1 MTIINRTM
9 PLPSNVEYVLSKLKE
24 NGYQAYVV
32 GGAVRDFLMGKTPHD
47 YDLTSDALPSQISD
61 VFKEFYQEHSG
72 EKHGTIRVI
81 VDHKPIEIT
90 TFRCDEGYTDYRRPD
105 NVEFVKDV
113 YIDSKR
119 RDFSIN
125 AFYYSEGHIYD
136 FHEGLEDLN
145 NKIIKTIG
153 NPSARFHED
162 ALRIL
167 RAIRFSAKLGY
178 EIESKTKT
186 ALLDC
191 KEELNLI
198 AKERILIEL
207 KEISSTS
214 NFFRN
219 IKEYF
224 PIFKLIIPCLDKI
237 GNSIDDIYN
246 FDTKSYGDYIASL
259 SALFSLREINNDF
272 MPWRLFIKMDNE
284 SINAI
289 KTLIKLKDINF
300 NNSFDDDYI
309 NGLILLSKPVD
320 INVFKNYLINLYNLK
335 RFKNDDID
343 SILNR
348 VDILSEGNTPYSLKD
363 LEIDGNDLLKLGIE
377 KNQYF
382 KEILNEVLLRCNQGD
397 LNNNNRNEEIE
408 FVKKWIRT
416 NTN

>member
-1 MTIINRTM
+1 MTVINRTM
-9 PLPSNVEYVLSKLKE
+9 PLPSSVEYVLSKLKE

-61 VFKEFYQEHSG
+61 VFKDFYQEHSG

-145 NKIIKTIG
+145 NKVIKTIG
-153 NPSARFHED
+153 NPSTRFHED

-198 AKERILIEL
+198 AKERILTEL

-246 FDTKSYGDYIASL
+246 FDIKSYGDYIASL

-377 KNQYF
+377 RNQYF

-397 LNNNNRNEEIE
+397 LNNNRNEEIE

-416 NTN
+416 NIN

>member
-1 MTIINRTM
+1 MTILNRTM
-9 PLPSNVEYVLSKLKE
+9 PLPSSVEYVLSKLKE

-61 VFKEFYQEHSG
+61 VFKDFYQEHSG

-81 VDHKPIEIT
+81 IDHKPIEIT

-145 NKIIKTIG
+145 NKVIKTIG
-153 NPSARFHED
+153 NPSTRFHED

-246 FDTKSYGDYIASL
+246 FDTKSYGDYISSL

-300 NNSFDDDYI
+300 NNFFDNDYI

-348 VDILSEGNTPYSLKD
+348 VDILSKGNTPYSLKD

-397 LNNNNRNEEIE
+397 LNNNRNEEIE

-416 NTN
+416 NIN

>member
-9 PLPSNVEYVLSKLKE
+9 PLPSSVEYVLSKLKE

-61 VFKEFYQEHSG
+61 VFKDFYQEHSG

-81 VDHKPIEIT
+81 IDHKPIEIT

-145 NKIIKTIG
+145 NKVIKTIG
-153 NPSARFHED
+153 NPSTRFHED

-167 RAIRFSAKLGY
+167 RAIRLSAKLGY

-214 NFFRN
+214 NFFRDV
-219 IKEYF
+219 KEYF

-335 RFKNDDID
+335 RLKNDDID

-348 VDILSEGNTPYSLKD
+348 VGILSEGNTPYSLKD
-363 LEIDGNDLLKLGIE
+363 LEIDGNDLLKLGIK

-397 LNNNNRNEEIE
+397 LNNNRNEEIE

>member
-61 VFKEFYQEHSG
+61 VFKDFYQEHSG

-81 VDHKPIEIT
+81 IDHKPIEIT

-145 NKIIKTIG
+145 NKVIKTIG
-153 NPSARFHED
+153 NPSTRFHED

-214 NFFRN
+214 NFFKDV
-219 IKEYF
+219 KEYF

-259 SALFSLREINNDF
+259 SALFSLREINDDF

-348 VDILSEGNTPYSLKD
+348 VGILSEGNTPYSLKD

-397 LNNNNRNEEIE
+397 LNNNRNEEIE

>member
-9 PLPSNVEYVLSKLKE
+9 PLPSSVEYVLSKLKE

-61 VFKEFYQEHSG
+61 VFKDFYQEHSG

-81 VDHKPIEIT
+81 IDHKPIEIT

-145 NKIIKTIG
+145 NKVIKTIG
-153 NPSARFHED
+153 NPSTRFHED

-214 NFFRN
+214 NFFKDV
-219 IKEYF
+219 KEYF
-224 PIFKLIIPCLDKI
+224 PIFKIIIPCLDKI

-348 VDILSEGNTPYSLKD
+348 VGILSEGNTPYSLKD

-397 LNNNNRNEEIE
+397 LNNNRNEEIE

>member
-9 PLPSNVEYVLSKLKE
+9 PLPSSVEYVLSKLKE

-61 VFKEFYQEHSG
+61 VFKDFYQEHSG

-145 NKIIKTIG
+145 NKVIKTIG
-153 NPSARFHED
+153 NPSTRFHED

-214 NFFRN
+214 NFFRD

-272 MPWRLFIKMDNE
+272 MSWRLFIKMDNE

-300 NNSFDDDYI
+300 SNSFDDDYI

-320 INVFKNYLINLYNLK
+320 MNVFKNYLINLYNLK

-397 LNNNNRNEEIE
+397 LNNNRNEEIE
-408 FVKKWIRT
+408 FVKKWIRN

>member
-9 PLPSNVEYVLSKLKE
+9 PLPSSVEYVLSKLKE

-61 VFKEFYQEHSG
+61 VFKDFYQEHSG

-81 VDHKPIEIT
+81 IDHKPIEIT

-145 NKIIKTIG
+145 NKVIKTIG
-153 NPSARFHED
+153 NPSTRFHED

-246 FDTKSYGDYIASL
+246 FDIKSYGDYIASL

-335 RFKNDDID
+335 RFK
-343 SILNR
+343 
-348 VDILSEGNTPYSLKD
+348 
-363 LEIDGNDLLKLGIE
+363 
-377 KNQYF
+377 
-382 KEILNEVLLRCNQGD
+382 
-397 LNNNNRNEEIE
+397 
-408 FVKKWIRT
+408 
-416 NTN
+416 

>member
-9 PLPSNVEYVLSKLKE
+9 PLPSSVEYVLSKLKE

-61 VFKEFYQEHSG
+61 VFKDFYQEHSG

-81 VDHKPIEIT
+81 IDHKPIEIT

-105 NVEFVKDV
+105 NVEFVKDA

-145 NKIIKTIG
+145 NKVIKTIG

-214 NFFRN
+214 NFFKD

-237 GNSIDDIYN
+237 GNSIDGIYN

-397 LNNNNRNEEIE
+397 LNNDRNEEIE

>member
-9 PLPSNVEYVLSKLKE
+9 PLPSSVEYVLSKLKE

-61 VFKEFYQEHSG
+61 VFKDFYQEHSG

-81 VDHKPIEIT
+81 IDHKPIEIT

-145 NKIIKTIG
+145 NKVIKTIG

-214 NFFRN
+214 NFFKD

-237 GNSIDDIYN
+237 GNGIDDIYN

-397 LNNNNRNEEIE
+397 LNNNRNEEIE

>member
-9 PLPSNVEYVLSKLKE
+9 PLPSSVEYVLSRLKE

-61 VFKEFYQEHSG
+61 VFKDFYQEHSG

-145 NKIIKTIG
+145 NKVIKTIG
-153 NPSARFHED
+153 NPSTRFHED

-198 AKERILIEL
+198 AKERILTEL
-207 KEISSTS
+207 KEISSSS
-214 NFFRN
+214 NFFRD

-272 MPWRLFIKMDNE
+272 MSWKLFIKMDNE

-397 LNNNNRNEEIE
+397 LNNNRNEEIE

>member
-9 PLPSNVEYVLSKLKE
+9 PLPSSVEYVLSKLKE

-61 VFKEFYQEHSG
+61 VFKDFYQEHSG

-81 VDHKPIEIT
+81 IDHKPIEIT

-105 NVEFVKDV
+105 NVEFVKDA

-136 FHEGLEDLN
+136 FHDGLEDLN
-145 NKIIKTIG
+145 NKVIKTIG
-153 NPSARFHED
+153 NPSTRFHED

-214 NFFRN
+214 NFFID

-237 GNSIDDIYN
+237 GNSIDGIYN

-259 SALFSLREINNDF
+259 SALFSLHEINNDF

-397 LNNNNRNEEIE
+397 LNNNRNEEIE

>member
-9 PLPSNVEYVLSKLKE
+9 PLPSSVEYVLSKLKE

-47 YDLTSDALPSQISD
+47 YDLTSDALPSQISV
-61 VFKEFYQEHSG
+61 VFKDFYQEHSG

-125 AFYYSEGHIYD
+125 AFYYFEGHIYD

-145 NKIIKTIG
+145 NKVIKTIG
-153 NPSARFHED
+153 NPSTRFHED

-198 AKERILIEL
+198 AKERILTEL

-219 IKEYF
+219 VKEYF

-289 KTLIKLKDINF
+289 KNLIKLKDINF

-397 LNNNNRNEEIE
+397 LNNNRNEEIE

>member
-1 MTIINRTM
+1 MTVINRTM
-9 PLPSNVEYVLSKLKE
+9 PLPSSVEYVLSKLKE

-61 VFKEFYQEHSG
+61 VFKDFYQEHSG

-145 NKIIKTIG
+145 NKVIKTIG
-153 NPSARFHED
+153 NPSTRFHED

-198 AKERILIEL
+198 AKERILTEL

-214 NFFRN
+214 NFFRD

-289 KTLIKLKDINF
+289 KNLIKLKDINF

-348 VDILSEGNTPYSLKD
+348 VDILSQGNTPYSLKD
-363 LEIDGNDLLKLGIE
+363 LEINGNDLLKLGIE

-397 LNNNNRNEEIE
+397 LNNNRNEEIE

>member
-9 PLPSNVEYVLSKLKE
+9 PLPSSVEYVLSKLKE

-61 VFKEFYQEHSG
+61 VFKDFYQEHSG

-81 VDHKPIEIT
+81 IDHKPIEIT

-145 NKIIKTIG
+145 NKVIKTIG
-153 NPSARFHED
+153 NPSTRFHED

-198 AKERILIEL
+198 AKERILTEV

-219 IKEYF
+219 VKEYF

-397 LNNNNRNEEIE
+397 LNNNRNEEIE
-408 FVKKWIRT
+408 FVKNWIRT

>member
-9 PLPSNVEYVLSKLKE
+9 PLPSSVEYVLSKLKE

-61 VFKEFYQEHSG
+61 VFKDFYQEHSG

-81 VDHKPIEIT
+81 IDHKPIEIT

-145 NKIIKTIG
+145 NKVIKTIG

-214 NFFRN
+214 NFFRD

-300 NNSFDDDYI
+300 NNSFDDNYI

-382 KEILNEVLLRCNQGD
+382 KEILNEVLLRCNQGN
-397 LNNNNRNEEIE
+397 LNNNRNEEIE

>member
-9 PLPSNVEYVLSKLKE
+9 PLPSSVEYVLSKLKE

-61 VFKEFYQEHSG
+61 VFKDFYQEHSG

-81 VDHKPIEIT
+81 IDHKPIEIT

-145 NKIIKTIG
+145 NKVIKTIG

-214 NFFRN
+214 NFFRD

-259 SALFSLREINNDF
+259 SALFSLHEINNDF
-272 MPWRLFIKMDNE
+272 MPWKLFIKMDNE

-397 LNNNNRNEEIE
+397 LNNNRNEEIE
-408 FVKKWIRT
+408 FVTKWIRT

>member
-9 PLPSNVEYVLSKLKE
+9 PLPSSVEYVLSKLKE

-61 VFKEFYQEHSG
+61 VFKDFYQEHSG

-81 VDHKPIEIT
+81 IDHKPIEIT

-105 NVEFVKDV
+105 NVEFVKDA

-145 NKIIKTIG
+145 NKVIKTIG

-214 NFFRN
+214 NFFRD

-382 KEILNEVLLRCNQGD
+382 KEILNEVLLRCNQGN
-397 LNNNNRNEEIE
+397 LNNNRNEEIE
-408 FVKKWIRT
+408 FVKKWIRN

>member
-9 PLPSNVEYVLSKLKE
+9 PLPSSVEYVLSKLKE

-32 GGAVRDFLMGKTPHD
+32 GGAVRDYLMGNTPHD

-61 VFKEFYQEHSG
+61 VFKDFYQEHSG

-145 NKIIKTIG
+145 NKVIKTIG
-153 NPSARFHED
+153 NPSTRFHED

-198 AKERILIEL
+198 AKERILTEL

-214 NFFRN
+214 NFFRD

-382 KEILNEVLLRCNQGD
+382 KEILNEVLLRCNQGN
-397 LNNNNRNEEIE
+397 LNNNRNEEIE

>member
-61 VFKEFYQEHSG
+61 VFKDFYQEHSG

-81 VDHKPIEIT
+81 IDHKPIEIT

-145 NKIIKTIG
+145 NKVIKTIG

-214 NFFRN
+214 NFFRD

-397 LNNNNRNEEIE
+397 LNNNRNEEIE

>member
-9 PLPSNVEYVLSKLKE
+9 PLPSSVEYVLSKLKE

-61 VFKEFYQEHSG
+61 VFKDFYQEHSG

-145 NKIIKTIG
+145 NKVIKTIG

-214 NFFRN
+214 NFFRD

-272 MPWRLFIKMDNE
+272 MPWKLFIKMDNE

-320 INVFKNYLINLYNLK
+320 INVFKNYLTNLYNLK

-348 VDILSEGNTPYSLKD
+348 VDILSEGNTPYYLKD

-382 KEILNEVLLRCNQGD
+382 KEVLNEVLLRCNQGD
-397 LNNNNRNEEIE
+397 LNNNRNEEIE

>member
-9 PLPSNVEYVLSKLKE
+9 PLPSSVEYVLSKLKE

-61 VFKEFYQEHSG
+61 VVKEFYQERSG

-81 VDHKPIEIT
+81 IDHKPIEIT

-145 NKIIKTIG
+145 NKVIKTIG
-153 NPSARFHED
+153 NPSTRFHED

-214 NFFRN
+214 NFFKDV
-219 IKEYF
+219 KEYF
-224 PIFKLIIPCLDKI
+224 PIFKIIIPCLDKI

-348 VDILSEGNTPYSLKD
+348 VDILSEGDTPYSLKD
-363 LEIDGNDLLKLGIE
+363 LDIDGNDLLKLGIE

-397 LNNNNRNEEIE
+397 LNNNRNEEIE

>member
-9 PLPSNVEYVLSKLKE
+9 PLPSSVEYVLSKLKE

-61 VFKEFYQEHSG
+61 VFKEFYQERSG

-81 VDHKPIEIT
+81 IDHKPIEIT

-145 NKIIKTIG
+145 NKVIKTIG
-153 NPSARFHED
+153 NPSTRFHED

-214 NFFRN
+214 NFFKDV
-219 IKEYF
+219 KEYF
-224 PIFKLIIPCLDKI
+224 PIFKIIIPCLDKI

-363 LEIDGNDLLKLGIE
+363 LDIDGNDLLKLGIE

-397 LNNNNRNEEIE
+397 LNNNRNEEIE

>member
-9 PLPSNVEYVLSKLKE
+9 PLPSSVEYVLSRLKE

-61 VFKEFYQEHSG
+61 VFKDFYQEHSG

-145 NKIIKTIG
+145 NKVIKTIG
-153 NPSARFHED
+153 NPSTIFHED

-219 IKEYF
+219 VKEYF
-224 PIFKLIIPCLDKI
+224 PIFKLIIPCLGKI

-246 FDTKSYGDYIASL
+246 FDIKSYGDYIASL

-309 NGLILLSKPVD
+309 NGLVLLSKPVD

-397 LNNNNRNEEIE
+397 LNNNRNEEIE

-416 NTN
+416 NIN

>member
-9 PLPSNVEYVLSKLKE
+9 PLPSSVEYVLSKLKE

-61 VFKEFYQEHSG
+61 VFKDFYQEHSG

-81 VDHKPIEIT
+81 IDHKPIEIT

-113 YIDSKR
+113 YVDSKR

-125 AFYYSEGHIYD
+125 AFYYFEGHIYD

-145 NKIIKTIG
+145 NKVIKTIG

-214 NFFRN
+214 NFFRD

-259 SALFSLREINNDF
+259 SALFSLHEINNDF

-320 INVFKNYLINLYNLK
+320 MNVFKNYLINLYNLK

-382 KEILNEVLLRCNQGD
+382 KEILNEVLLRCNQGN
-397 LNNNNRNEEIE
+397 LNNNRNEEIE

>member
-9 PLPSNVEYVLSKLKE
+9 PLPSSVEYVLSRLKE

-61 VFKEFYQEHSG
+61 VFKDFYQEHSG

-145 NKIIKTIG
+145 NKVIKTIG
-153 NPSARFHED
+153 NPSTRFHED

-198 AKERILIEL
+198 AKERILTEL

-214 NFFRN
+214 NFFRD

-246 FDTKSYGDYIASL
+246 FDIKSYGDYIASL

-397 LNNNNRNEEIE
+397 LNNNRNEEIE

>member
-1 MTIINRTM
+1 MTILNRTM
-9 PLPSNVEYVLSKLKE
+9 PLPSSVEYVLSKLKE

-61 VFKEFYQEHSG
+61 VFKDFYQEHSG

-81 VDHKPIEIT
+81 IDHKSIEIT

-145 NKIIKTIG
+145 NKVIKTIG
-153 NPSARFHED
+153 NPSTRFHED

-214 NFFRN
+214 NFFKD

-246 FDTKSYGDYIASL
+246 FDTESYGDYIASL

-289 KTLIKLKDINF
+289 KSLIKLKDINF

-397 LNNNNRNEEIE
+397 LNNNRNEEIE

>member
-1 MTIINRTM
+1 MTVINRTM
-9 PLPSNVEYVLSKLKE
+9 PLPSSVEYVLSKLKE

-61 VFKEFYQEHSG
+61 VFKDFYQEHSG

-145 NKIIKTIG
+145 NKVIKTIG
-153 NPSARFHED
+153 NPSTRFHED

-198 AKERILIEL
+198 AKERILTEL

-219 IKEYF
+219 VKEYF
-224 PIFKLIIPCLDKI
+224 PIFKLIIPCLDMI

-246 FDTKSYGDYIASL
+246 FDIKSYGDYIASL

-343 SILNR
+343 SVLNR
-348 VDILSEGNTPYSLKD
+348 MDILSEGNTPYSLKD

-382 KEILNEVLLRCNQGD
+382 KEILNEVLLRCNQRD
-397 LNNNNRNEEIE
+397 LNNNRNEEIE
-408 FVKKWIRT
+408 FVKKWIRN

>member
-9 PLPSNVEYVLSKLKE
+9 PLPSSVEYVLSKLKE

-61 VFKEFYQEHSG
+61 VFKDFYQEHSG

-81 VDHKPIEIT
+81 IDHKPIEIT

-145 NKIIKTIG
+145 NKVIKTIG

-246 FDTKSYGDYIASL
+246 FDTESYGDYIASL

-382 KEILNEVLLRCNQGD
+382 KDIINEVLLRCNQGD
-397 LNNNNRNEEIE
+397 LNNNRNEEIE

>member
-9 PLPSNVEYVLSKLKE
+9 PLPSSVEYVLSKLKE

-61 VFKEFYQEHSG
+61 VFKDFYQEHSG

-125 AFYYSEGHIYD
+125 AFYYFEGHIYD

-145 NKIIKTIG
+145 NKVIKTIG
-153 NPSARFHED
+153 NPSTRFHED

-198 AKERILIEL
+198 AKERILTEL

-219 IKEYF
+219 VKEYF

-246 FDTKSYGDYIASL
+246 FDIKSYGDYIASL

-289 KTLIKLKDINF
+289 KNLIKLKDINF

-397 LNNNNRNEEIE
+397 LNNNRNEEIE

>member
-61 VFKEFYQEHSG
+61 VFKDFYQEHSG

-214 NFFRN
+214 NFFRD

-224 PIFKLIIPCLDKI
+224 SIFKLIIPCLDKI

-397 LNNNNRNEEIE
+397 LNNNRNEEIE
-408 FVKKWIRT
+408 FVKKWIRN

>member
-9 PLPSNVEYVLSKLKE
+9 PLPSSVEYVLSRLKE

-61 VFKEFYQEHSG
+61 VFKDFYQEHSG

-145 NKIIKTIG
+145 NKVIKTIG
-153 NPSARFHED
+153 NPSTRFHED

-219 IKEYF
+219 VKEYF

-272 MPWRLFIKMDNE
+272 MPWKLFIKMDNE

-343 SILNR
+343 SVLNR
-348 VDILSEGNTPYSLKD
+348 VDILSKGNTPYSLKD
-363 LEIDGNDLLKLGIE
+363 LEIDGNDFLKLGIE

-397 LNNNNRNEEIE
+397 LNNNRNEEIE

>member
-9 PLPSNVEYVLSKLKE
+9 PLPSSVEYVLSKLKE

-61 VFKEFYQEHSG
+61 VFKDFYQEHSG

-81 VDHKPIEIT
+81 IDHKPIEIT

-145 NKIIKTIG
+145 NKVIKTIG

-219 IKEYF
+219 VKEYF

-272 MPWRLFIKMDNE
+272 MPWKLFIKMDNE

-289 KTLIKLKDINF
+289 KALIKLKDINF
-300 NNSFDDDYI
+300 NNFFDDDYI

-348 VDILSEGNTPYSLKD
+348 VDILSKGDTPYSLKD

-397 LNNNNRNEEIE
+397 LNNNRNEEIE
-408 FVKKWIRT
+408 FVKKWIGT

>member
-1 MTIINRTM
+1 MTVINRTM
-9 PLPSNVEYVLSKLKE
+9 PLPSSVEYVLSKLKK

-47 YDLTSDALPSQISD
+47 YDLTSDALPSQISE
-61 VFKEFYQEHSG
+61 VFKDFYQEHSG

-81 VDHKPIEIT
+81 IDHKPIEIT

-145 NKIIKTIG
+145 NKVIKTIG
-153 NPSARFHED
+153 NPSTRFHED

-214 NFFRN
+214 NFFRD

-300 NNSFDDDYI
+300 NNFFDDDYI

-382 KEILNEVLLRCNQGD
+382 KEILNEVLLRCNQGN
-397 LNNNNRNEEIE
+397 LNNNRNEEIE

>member
-9 PLPSNVEYVLSKLKE
+9 PLPSSVEYVLSKLKE

-61 VFKEFYQEHSG
+61 VFKDFYQEHSG

-81 VDHKPIEIT
+81 IDHKPIEIT

-145 NKIIKTIG
+145 NKVIKTIG
-153 NPSARFHED
+153 NPSTRFHED

-198 AKERILIEL
+198 AKERILSEL

-214 NFFRN
+214 NFFRD

-246 FDTKSYGDYIASL
+246 FDTKAYGDYIASL

-348 VDILSEGNTPYSLKD
+348 VDILSEGNTPYSFKD

-397 LNNNNRNEEIE
+397 LNNNRNEEIE
-408 FVKKWIRT
+408 FVKKWIRN

>member
-81 VDHKPIEIT
+81 IDHKPIEIT

-145 NKIIKTIG
+145 NKVIKTIG

-272 MPWRLFIKMDNE
+272 MPLRLFIKMDNE

-335 RFKNDDID
+335 RFKNADID

-397 LNNNNRNEEIE
+397 LNNNRNEEIE

>member
-9 PLPSNVEYVLSKLKE
+9 PLPSSVEYVLSKLKE

-61 VFKEFYQEHSG
+61 VFKDFYQEHSG

-81 VDHKPIEIT
+81 IDHKPIEIT

-105 NVEFVKDV
+105 NVEFVKDI

-145 NKIIKTIG
+145 NKVIKTIG
-153 NPSARFHED
+153 NPSTRFHED

-214 NFFRN
+214 NFFKDV
-219 IKEYF
+219 KEYF
-224 PIFKLIIPCLDKI
+224 PIFKIIIPCLDKI

-348 VDILSEGNTPYSLKD
+348 VDILFEGSTPYSLKD

-397 LNNNNRNEEIE
+397 LNNNRNEEIE

>member
-9 PLPSNVEYVLSKLKE
+9 PLPSSVEYVLSKLKE

-61 VFKEFYQEHSG
+61 VFKDFYQEHSG

-145 NKIIKTIG
+145 NKVIKTIG
-153 NPSARFHED
+153 NPSTRFHED

-198 AKERILIEL
+198 AKERILTEL

-219 IKEYF
+219 VKEYF
-224 PIFKLIIPCLDKI
+224 PIFKLIIPCLDMI

-246 FDTKSYGDYIASL
+246 FDIKSYGDYIASL

-397 LNNNNRNEEIE
+397 LNNNRNEQIE
-408 FVKKWIRT
+408 FVKKWIRN

>member
-1 MTIINRTM
+1 MTVINRTM
-9 PLPSNVEYVLSKLKE
+9 PLPSSVEYVLSKLKE

-61 VFKEFYQEHSG
+61 VFKDFYQEHSG

-145 NKIIKTIG
+145 NKVIKTIG
-153 NPSARFHED
+153 NPSTRFHED

-198 AKERILIEL
+198 AKERILTEL

-214 NFFRN
+214 NFFRD

-289 KTLIKLKDINF
+289 KNLIKLKDINF

-348 VDILSEGNTPYSLKD
+348 VDILSQGNTPYSLKD

-397 LNNNNRNEEIE
+397 LNNNRNEEIE

>member
-9 PLPSNVEYVLSKLKE
+9 PLPSSVEYVLSRLKE

-61 VFKEFYQEHSG
+61 VFKDFYQEHSG

-145 NKIIKTIG
+145 NKVIKTIG
-153 NPSARFHED
+153 NPSTRFHED

-198 AKERILIEL
+198 AKERILTEL

-214 NFFRN
+214 NFFRD

-320 INVFKNYLINLYNLK
+320 INAFKNYLINLYNLK

-348 VDILSEGNTPYSLKD
+348 VDILSESNTPYSLKD

-397 LNNNNRNEEIE
+397 LNNNRNEEIE

>member
-9 PLPSNVEYVLSKLKE
+9 PLPSSVEYVLSKLKE

-61 VFKEFYQEHSG
+61 VFKDFYQEHSG

-145 NKIIKTIG
+145 NKVIKTIG
-153 NPSARFHED
+153 NPSTRFHED

-198 AKERILIEL
+198 AKERILTEL

-214 NFFRN
+214 NFFRD

-246 FDTKSYGDYIASL
+246 FDIKSYGDYIASL

-343 SILNR
+343 SVLNR

-397 LNNNNRNEEIE
+397 LKNNRNEEIE